1 MTAELSFRIREIR
14 RFLLVIFSSAAGR
27 RILMIHLLNTLAL
40 AGMILMGIVLA
51 FFALFDGYLPS
62 RRDLSTTF
70 LSLYL
75 FLLVMPLATMPFFS
89 FKDLFNSL
97 AHRLTRRRLFND
109 LSQHVFYRKN
119 RNGSITLHLAKA
131 HTLLHEKHCLLKE
144 TAGKTSNISR
154 QLATS
159 LARSI
164 RDAVQL
170 SRQLVGKGQL
180 QPDQPIVGAT
190 YSYLFGAA
198 RSKLGLKRIPPSRWT
213 GWFSGIFLRYGVLH
227 AVFMYFVIHEQL
239 PPEFDPVYFMAQVS
253 DVIGEGSRS
262 S

>member
-1 MTAELSFRIREIR
+1 MTSELTFRIREIK
-14 RFLLVIFSSAAGR
+14 RFIVAILTSAAGR
-27 RILMIHLLNTLAL
+27 RILFIHLLNTLVL
-40 AGMILMGIVLA
+40 AGMILAGIVLA
-51 FFALFDGYLPS
+51 FFAMFDGYIPS
-62 RRDLSTTF
+62 RRDLSVTF
-70 LSLYL
+70 FALYA

-89 FKDLFNSL
+89 FKDLFDGL
-97 AHRLTRRRLFND
+97 THWLTRRRLFND
-109 LSQHVFYRKN
+109 MSQHVFYRKN

-131 HTLLHEKHCLLKE
+131 HTLLHEKHHLLKQ

-164 RDAVQL
+164 RDAVQF
-170 SRQLVGKGQL
+170 SRQLVGKGL
-180 QPDQPIVGAT
+180 LTPDQPIVGAT

-198 RSKLGLKRIPPSRWT
+198 HSKMGLRRIPPSRWT
-213 GWFSGIFLRYGVLH
+213 GWFSGIFIRYGVLH

-239 PPEFDPVYFMAQVS
+239 PPEFDPVYFIAQVS
-253 DVIGEGSRS
+253 DVIGEGPKS